1 MKKGNKYKITLE
13 QIDLLD
19 KEATLKEP
27 ISFEFMNH
35 DEIFKI
41 IEIINAKTNTFKEIP
56 EINSTLSTRFNQ
68 KLDDIQDWIS
78 RTEWSQEP
86 INEEMLNKVQNQ
98 LLELGIINKKGTF
111 AQIAVH

>member
-41 IEIINAKTNTFKEIP
+41 IEIINAKNPFE
-56 EINSTLSTRFNQ
+56 EENQ
-68 KLDDIQDWIS
+68 ATEFALGLKLF
-78 RTEWSQEP
+78 TEV
-86 INEEMLNKVQNQ
+86 MLKNKQHP
-98 LLELGIINKKGTF
+98 LFEDLRPAIMEFMKKLKSY
-111 AQIAVH
+111 

>member
-41 IEIINAKTNTFKEIP
+41 IEIINAKNPFEEENQATEFALGLKLFTEVILKNKNNPLFEELSPAMLNFMMKLK
-56 EINSTLSTRFNQ
+56 STL
-68 KLDDIQDWIS
+68 K
-78 RTEWSQEP
+78 
-86 INEEMLNKVQNQ
+86 
-98 LLELGIINKKGTF
+98 
-111 AQIAVH
+111 